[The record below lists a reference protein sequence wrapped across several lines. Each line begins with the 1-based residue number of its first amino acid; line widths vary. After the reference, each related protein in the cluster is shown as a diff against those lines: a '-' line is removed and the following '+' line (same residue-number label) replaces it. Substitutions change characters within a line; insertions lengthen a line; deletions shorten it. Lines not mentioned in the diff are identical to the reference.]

1 MNEIQVVP
9 DKKEIIEKYLT
20 LVALKEKTTTQIN
33 SLEVIYK
40 TEILEAKKLLHR
52 TKDGQMVYIPNMG
65 NDHLL
70 NTIRI
75 LARGGLQTDTAQKYV
90 QEAKNR
96 GLINELTE
104 IISTPQAKADDDNN
118 DNDEYADY
126 LDNYWD

>member
-1 MNEIQVVP
+1 MNEIQVAST
-9 DKKEIIEKYLT
+9 KKEVIEKYLT
-20 LVALKEKTTTQIN
+20 LIALKEKTNKEIN

-40 TEILEAKKLLHR
+40 TEILEAKKLLHT
-52 TKDGQMVYIPNMG
+52 TKEGQIVYIPNMG

-75 LARGGLQTDTAQKYV
+75 LARGGLQTNTAQKYV

-104 IISTPQAKADDDNN
+104 IVSNPQTSNDDDY
-118 DNDEYADY
+118 DSEDFH
-126 LDNYWD
+126 WDVN